1 MAPKHQEIIVVHT
14 AMDREKDAIG
24 LYLKFAAAV
33 KDVKAKNVLIHLA
46 SDEVGHL
53 DKLEHHLTS
62 VLSGKRGLLAVSD
75 LADAMAARLT
85 EGSRLVFP
93 TEGELARADEI
104 RILELALE
112 LELEANRRYIELAG
126 SGDEDT
132 ARIFLS
138 LAKEEET
145 HAKILR
151 AEIDAIG
158 QNGFW
163 FDIQEFTM
171 EQ

>member
-1 MAPKHQEIIVVHT
+1 
-14 AMDREKDAIG
+14 MDREKDAAG

-33 KDVKAKNVLIHLA
+33 SDLKAKNVLIHLA
-46 SDEVGHL
+46 KDEVGHL
-53 DKLEHHLTS
+53 DRLERHL
-62 VLSGKRGLLAVSD
+62 VRAIAGKGKERLQAAAD
-75 LADAMAARLT
+75 LADAMAARLD
-85 EGSRLVFP
+85 EGPPLTIPSASELV
-93 TEGELARADEI
+93 RADEI
-104 RILELALE
+104 RILDLALQ
-112 LELEANRRYIELAG
+112 LELEANRRYIDLAASAAPG
-126 SGDEDT
+126 EGKE
-132 ARIFLS
+132 IFLS

-151 AEIDAIG
+151 AEIDSIG